1 MNQPTNHCDNPEHL
15 CWDIP
20 VDRTPVDGVTGVQ
33 IAGMLTVDPV
43 LGVALVVP
51 TGYVDLPKIS
61 LREPLTNAGWTQPG
75 TYAHLAAAIRD
86 LLDAIEDM
94 PIRNSDVDAAADVLR
109 GELVDV
115 GWTEPEDA
123 SQMPTVKIQTKDVT
137 IKPTTR

>member
-20 VDRTPVDGVTGVQ
+20 VDRTPVNGVTGVQ

-51 TGYVDLPKIS
+51 TGYVDLPMIS
-61 LREPLTNAGWTQPG
+61 LREPLANAGWTQPG
-75 TYAHLAAAIRD
+75 HYAHLAKATRD
-86 LLDAIEDM
+86 LLDTIDDM
-94 PIRNSDVDAAADVLR
+94 PTRSEDVDAAALILR
-109 GELVDV
+109 GELDDA

-123 SQMPTVKIQTKDVT
+123 SQCQP
-137 IKPTTR
+137 